1 MTLPL
6 LPRRGGFLRPFGCG
20 EFIRD
25 FLWGEG
31 PHGSPRIDPDIGSWQ
46 AEIFYQYKIGLIR
59 AIALDKAMK
68 AEERRARRENRPI
81 EPDNIT
87 DLANSIMKRMPYRN
101 WGARYH
107 SFVVYFSDLIRLG
120 WVEESGKV
128 EPSQFQDHYRP
139 GPPRVYYR
147 LTRAGKEADDHAWAN
162 PHRTLYAGS

>member
-1 MTLPL
+1 VTLPL
-6 LPRRGGFLRPFGCG
+6 RPRRGGFLRPFGCG

-31 PHGSPRIDPDIGSWQ
+31 LHGSPRIDPDTGSWQ
-46 AEIFYQYKIGLIR
+46 AEMFYQYKTGLIR
-59 AIALDKAMK
+59 AIAMDKATK
-68 AEERRARRENRPI
+68 EEERTALRENRPI

-87 DLANSIMKRMPYRN
+87 DLASRIMKLMPYRN

-107 SFVVYFSDLIRLG
+107 SFITYFSDLIRLG

-128 EPSQFQDHYRP
+128 EPSQFQEHYRP
-139 GPPRVYYR
+139 GQPRIYYR

-162 PHRTLYAGS
+162 PHRTLYGGS